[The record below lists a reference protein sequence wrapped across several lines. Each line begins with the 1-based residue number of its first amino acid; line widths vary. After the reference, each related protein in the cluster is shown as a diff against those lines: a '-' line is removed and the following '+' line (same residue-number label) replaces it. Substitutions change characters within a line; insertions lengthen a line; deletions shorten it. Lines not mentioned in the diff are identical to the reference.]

1 MTNRIRGK
9 VLHWSQHKKHPYH
22 FGHIETHDGLT
33 GGKNVY
39 FKSKE
44 IAPQSPAPFPGA
56 EVEFDL
62 LSREEA
68 DGQPSFFAANVQVVS
83 GQQPHEQGVEQ
94 SDPVRGIVK
103 FYNDK
108 PGFGFI
114 ETEKGDVH
122 VGGLGR
128 NASHSGT
135 PLRGGD
141 LVEVV
146 YVEGEKGK
154 TARVVTRVGYEPD
167 SQWGDPFNDFFEFG
181 SSDWKQKLVQLAEKE
196 PWEFK
201 NGDSHT
207 DFPVLS
213 SYIEHTVRRLQE
225 MDKGLLF
232 SNDGNSLA
240 FNTGLVTDSQ
250 EQIFGFVTKSNG
262 EGLRPW
268 VLRKFLREGERAYS
282 DLFGGKKPPLASYW
296 DNPAQLI
303 FDPHLSLEIDTT
315 HILARRDRF
324 PEILRENE
332 HMARSAVIAA
342 KAGAELRAYRNYKV
356 AVPQYFRDKGGKGE
370 LQLLLPICLE
380 DPSRADLAITVAKTA
395 SNDAYRSATVLT
407 LDQAYNNAR
416 LLARPD
422 REWLDPEFDSHLLC
436 EHCPYAGRSVQD
448 RRTD

>member
-1 MTNRIRGK
+1 MTEKIRGT
-9 VLHWSQHKKHPYH
+9 VLHWRRHEKFPYH
-22 FGHIETHDGLT
+22 FGHIETHDGST

-39 FKSKE
+39 FKSNE
-44 IAPQSPAPFPGA
+44 IAPQSPAPFPDA

-62 LSREEA
+62 QSREEA
-68 DGQPSFFAANVQVVS
+68 DGQASFFAANVRVLSAPQT
-83 GQQPHEQGVEQ
+83 QEQ
-94 SDPVRGIVK
+94 SDTVRGIVK
-103 FYNDK
+103 FFNDK
-108 PGFGFI
+108 LGYGFV
-114 ETEKGDVH
+114 ETDKGDVH

-128 NASHSGT
+128 TASHSGT

-154 TARVVTRVGYEPD
+154 TARDVTRDGFEPN
-167 SQWGDPFNDFFEFG
+167 SQFGDPFNDFFEFG
-181 SSDWKQKLVQLAEKE
+181 SSDWKRMLIKLAEEE
-196 PWEFK
+196 PWDFK
-201 NGDSHT
+201 NVDSHT

-225 MDKGLLF
+225 MEEGLLV
-232 SNDGNSLA
+232 SNDGDSLA

-250 EQIFGFVTKSNG
+250 EQIFGFASRLDG

-282 DLFGGKKPPLASYW
+282 EVFGGRKPPLASYW
-296 DNPAQLI
+296 DNPADLI
-303 FDPHLSLEIDTT
+303 FDPRLSLEIDTT
-315 HILARRDRF
+315 HILARLDRF

-332 HMARSAVIAA
+332 HMARNAVIAA

-380 DPSRADLAITVAKTA
+380 EPSRADLAITVAKTA
-395 SNDAYRSATVLT
+395 SDDAYRSATVLT

-422 REWLDPEFDSHLLC
+422 REWLDPEF
-436 EHCPYAGRSVQD
+436 Q
-448 RRTD
+448 

>member
-1 MTNRIRGK
+1 MTMTEKTRGK
-9 VLHWSQHKKHPYH
+9 VVNWKRHNKFPYH
-22 FGHIETHDGLT
+22 FGFIRPDDTSS
-33 GGKNVY
+33 GGENVY
-39 FKSKE
+39 FKSDDN
-44 IAPQSPAPFPGA
+44 APLSPIPFPGA

-62 LSREEA
+62 QNREGA
-68 DGQPSFFAANVQVVS
+68 DGQPSFFAANVRVL
-83 GQQPHEQGVEQ
+83 GAPQPHEQ
-94 SDPVRGIVK
+94 SDTVRGIVK
-103 FYNDK
+103 FFNDK
-108 PGFGFI
+108 TGFGFV
-114 ETEKGDVH
+114 ETAKGDVH

-128 NASHSGT
+128 TASHSGT

-141 LVEVV
+141 LVEVE
-146 YVEGEKGK
+146 YVEGERGK
-154 TARVVTRVGYEPD
+154 TARVVPRVGYEAA

-181 SSDWKQKLVQLAEKE
+181 SGDWKRKLIALAEKE

-225 MDKGLLF
+225 MDEGLLF
-232 SNDGNSLA
+232 SKDGDSLA

-250 EQIFGFVTKSNG
+250 EQIFGFATKLSG

-268 VLRKFLREGERAYS
+268 VLGKFLREGERAYS
-282 DLFGGKKPPLASYW
+282 EVFGGKKPPLASYW
-296 DNPAQLI
+296 DDPAQLI
-303 FDPHLSLEIDTT
+303 FDPRLSLEIDTT
-315 HILARRDRF
+315 HILARLDRF

-332 HMARSAVIAA
+332 HMARNAVIAA

-380 DPSRADLAITVAKTA
+380 KPSRADLAITVAKTA
-395 SNDAYRSATVLT
+395 SGDAYRSATVLT

-422 REWLDPEFDSHLLC
+422 REWLDPEF
-436 EHCPYAGRSVQD
+436 A
-448 RRTD
+448 